1 MRLNS
6 MFSHGTLARFTTTV
20 VSFVFLPTSWK
31 HVIRSVS
38 SALELIEKGKDRAG
52 PEIAITGKTQSG
64 GEK

>member
-6 MFSHGTLARFTTTV
+6 MFSHGTLATV